1 MLLHGPSEVKP
12 FLPVDVIN
20 DYSSGAGGSQIYGF
34 RYVIVYCNRIR
45 VYIAKRGSKPRK
57 PREGCFWGRLYER
70 LIIQEV
76 DCPMSRPTFL
86 FPPVLT
92 ERLGNAGVGTPTVM
106 GSIQAFTDSVRP
118 QYSISLTTCHD
129 HAVEALAVALPFV
142 AM

>member
-1 MLLHGPSEVKP
+1 MI
-12 FLPVDVIN
+12 VDPEREWREN
-20 DYSSGAGGSQIYGF
+20 SGKSG
-34 RYVIVYCNRIR
+34 V
-45 VYIAKRGSKPRK
+45 
-57 PREGCFWGRLYER
+57 
-70 LIIQEV
+70 
-76 DCPMSRPTFL
+76 TFL

-92 ERLGNAGVGTPTVM
+92 ERLENAGVGTPTVM